1 MSSSR
6 INLLIHAQGSK
17 WTAVDPVEKEKH
29 FILLERVKT
38 HSLDENV
45 FRIRSIL
52 TGRERLVAGSEF
64 KDSTKWKRGW
74 H

>member
-6 INLLIHAQGSK
+6 SNLFIHAQGSK
-17 WTAVDPVEKEKH
+17 WTSAAPVEKEKH
-29 FILLERVKT
+29 FVLLERVKT
-38 HSLDENV
+38 DGLDKNV

-52 TGRERLVAGSEF
+52 TGRERLVAGSEL

-74 H
+74 L